1 MYRKLG
7 GDGEQ
12 NSSWGHLDKVR
23 LSTWILGLATAE
35 VKNGFP
41 ACGQLLVYPM
51 GTLNSGMFQ
60 ASFNPSAY
68 APLE

>member
-1 MYRKLG
+1 MGNKTVP
-7 GDGEQ
+7 EA
-12 NSSWGHLDKVR
+12 
-23 LSTWILGLATAE
+23 ILTRSDCLHESLAWLQAE